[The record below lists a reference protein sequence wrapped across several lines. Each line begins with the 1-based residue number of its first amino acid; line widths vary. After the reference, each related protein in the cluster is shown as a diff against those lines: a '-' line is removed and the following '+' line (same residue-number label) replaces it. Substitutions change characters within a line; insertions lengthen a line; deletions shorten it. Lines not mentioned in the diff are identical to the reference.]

1 MLDIK
6 QELYNKCVAFVEERL
21 KSLEQAITSAQE
33 AAAND
38 TKSSAGDK
46 YETTREMMQQ
56 EISRNQMQ
64 LHEAGKLKHALEAI
78 NPNTTSNEVKNGSL
92 VITNTGN
99 FYISVS
105 AGQLKINDITYF
117 AVSPFSP
124 IAKVL
129 MGLKTGQKTSFNGKD
144 MIIQNI
150 M

>member
-1 MLDIK
+1 MST
-6 QELYNKCVAFVEERL
+6 L
-21 KSLEQAITSAQE
+21 KSNLYQLCLTFIQKRIENITYSMEQARQAS
-33 AAAND
+33 NDD